1 MFLDCLKKKSILED
15 EFYKHFDKQLL
26 PKVFHGKSR
35 ESLICPGGH
44 SDLQKLKFFYMELGG
59 IVGKALE
66 LIPIPQINS
75 SIAFILVLC

>member
-1 MFLDCLKKKSILED
+1 MGR
-15 EFYKHFDKQLL
+15 
-26 PKVFHGKSR
+26 VGK
-35 ESLICPGGH
+35 SLICPGGH

-66 LIPIPQINS
+66 LIPIPRINS